1 MFDVDAKLIEISNE
15 EEKTFAPDFWNNA
28 KEAELIVKNL
38 RNKKKWIEDYD
49 KAVAFAD
56 ELQLAYEFYK
66 EGELTAEELDEQ
78 YQLTQ
83 NHIEGIEF
91 KNMLSDEGDTLSAVL
106 QITAGAGGT
115 ESCDW
120 ASMLMRMY
128 MMWGEKYGFKIKELN
143 YQEGDVAGIKTVT
156 LEFEGDYSF
165 GYLKGENGVHRLVRI
180 SPFDSNAKRHT
191 SFASVYVYPL
201 VDDSIEIDI
210 NPADIEITTS
220 RSSGAGGQN
229 VNKVETKVQLYHKPT
244 GIQIQCSET
253 RSQQDN
259 RQRAM
264 QMLRSQLYEIELKKK
279 QAQRADIEAGK
290 MKIEWG
296 SQIRNYVMQPYKLVK
311 DVRTGYETSNVDGVM
326 NGEIDEFLKAYLMMM
341 GQKEEE

>member
-1 MFDVDAKLIEISNE
+1 MRWGGIFDVDAKLIEISNE

-49 KAVAFAD
+49 KAVSFAD

-128 MMWGEKYGFKIKELN
+128 MMWGEKYGFK
-143 YQEGDVAGIKTVT
+143 
-156 LEFEGDYSF
+156 
-165 GYLKGENGVHRLVRI
+165 
-180 SPFDSNAKRHT
+180 
-191 SFASVYVYPL
+191 
-201 VDDSIEIDI
+201 
-210 NPADIEITTS
+210 
-220 RSSGAGGQN
+220 
-229 VNKVETKVQLYHKPT
+229 
-244 GIQIQCSET
+244 
-253 RSQQDN
+253 
-259 RQRAM
+259 M
-264 QMLRSQLYEIELKKK
+264 
-279 QAQRADIEAGK
+279 
-290 MKIEWG
+290 
-296 SQIRNYVMQPYKLVK
+296 
-311 DVRTGYETSNVDGVM
+311 
-326 NGEIDEFLKAYLMMM
+326 FLC
-341 GQKEEE
+341 